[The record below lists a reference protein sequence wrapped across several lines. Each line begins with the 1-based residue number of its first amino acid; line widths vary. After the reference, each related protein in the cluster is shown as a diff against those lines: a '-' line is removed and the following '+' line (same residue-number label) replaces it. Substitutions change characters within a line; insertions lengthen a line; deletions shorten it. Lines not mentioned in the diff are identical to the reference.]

1 MNSFSRPIIAVA
13 IGGIAIGLAV
23 MILSIAI
30 VTGFK
35 NEITNKVVGFGSH
48 LQIVNFDNNTS
59 YETYPISK
67 SQTWLSELK
76 QIEGVESV
84 NMFITKAGIAKTDED
99 LQGVI
104 FKGIDNDFDWKFFK
118 QYLTEGDTLLISDSS
133 RNNGVVVSASIAN
146 ALKLNVGDSFSA
158 YFIQEPPRMRKF
170 TIIGIYETKLEDLDK
185 IFVLCDI
192 KHLRKLND
200 WKDDEIT
207 GFEVKIQD
215 FSKIMDME
223 IKVSRLV
230 GNYLSAD
237 GGMIKVK
244 SIVEDYPGIFDWLSL
259 LDINVWV
266 ILILMLSVAGFNMIS
281 GLLVIIL
288 ERVNMIGIL
297 KSIGASNVKVAKV
310 FIYVAGFLIS
320 RGMLIGNIIGIGLCL
335 LQKYFGII
343 TLDADSYYVSVVP
356 INLDLIHLLLLN
368 IGSLV
373 ITLIMMILPS
383 MLVSKISPAETIR
396 FN

>member
-1 MNSFSRPIIAVA
+1 
-13 IGGIAIGLAV
+13 
-23 MILSIAI
+23 
-30 VTGFK
+30 
-35 NEITNKVVGFGSH
+35 
-48 LQIVNFDNNTS
+48 
-59 YETYPISK
+59 
-67 SQTWLSELK
+67 
-76 QIEGVESV
+76 
-84 NMFITKAGIAKTDED
+84 
-99 LQGVI
+99 
-104 FKGIDNDFDWKFFK
+104 
-118 QYLTEGDTLLISDSS
+118 
-133 RNNGVVVSASIAN
+133 
-146 ALKLNVGDSFSA
+146 
-158 YFIQEPPRMRKF
+158 
-170 TIIGIYETKLEDLDK
+170 
-185 IFVLCDI
+185 
-192 KHLRKLND
+192 
-200 WKDDEIT
+200 
-207 GFEVKIQD
+207 
-215 FSKIMDME
+215 
-223 IKVSRLV
+223 
-230 GNYLSAD
+230 
-237 GGMIKVK
+237 
-244 SIVEDYPGIFDWLSL
+244 
-259 LDINVWV
+259 
-266 ILILMLSVAGFNMIS
+266 MLSVAGFNMIS